1 MSGHS
6 LAPLVAKLRDAGDA
20 LSLQAADAIAALV
33 TRQAEDARWQE
44 RAAHSERRAQ
54 SIGETSDERLE
65 VLRRI
70 WAAWWDD
77 EPRTPRSKRR
87 DRDTVVLDSPWW
99 QAIAAVGDIVE
110 PGWRADI
117 EGNEPADF
125 SSKLEVTIRAL
136 LSERRAIAYDL
147 DREDRLATDG
157 EVTAFVRNQWQAAV
171 NTLVHRH
178 RIALREPVTE
188 NEANAEL
195 AEAPVEPS
203 GQTELFAGDIL
214 DARGRL

>member
-1 MSGHS
+1 VTDHS

-44 RAAHSERRAQ
+44 RAAHAERRAQ

-99 QAIAAVGDIVE
+99 QAIVAAGDLVE
-110 PGWRADI
+110 PGWRDNDWAWEDFAD
-117 EGNEPADF
+117 
-125 SSKLEVTIRAL
+125 KLRPEIRV
-136 LSERRAIAYDL
+136 SERERRAIAFAI
-147 DREDRLATDG
+147 DREYRLAT
-157 EVTAFVRNQWQAAV
+157 EEECAEFVRDQFQAAV
-171 NTLVHRH
+171 NALVHRH

-188 NEANAEL
+188 DDANAEL
-195 AEAPVEPS
+195 AEAPVETDR
-203 GQTELFAGDIL
+203 GQIGLFAGDIV